1 MNILLKNINKIIHL
15 NEFNEI
21 IEYKYLLLKA
31 LNKKNVVINRFKMI
45 IIDHELH
52 IYM

>member
-1 MNILLKNINKIIHL
+1 MNILLKNVNKIIHL

-21 IEYKYLLLKA
+21 TEYKYLLFTT
-31 LNKKNVVINRFKMI
+31 LNKKNIVINRFKMI